1 MNEVELTE
9 QLDRAIDAMIAAG
22 GRVPADLDQQIA
34 EFLGIAVE
42 LRDLPRAD
50 FKARL
55 QEELEQEATVSTA
68 IKEAPQKTNPVREG
82 FRTVTPYLV
91 VPDVHA
97 EAEFL
102 KQTFGVTAPIL

>member
-1 MNEVELTE
+1 MSEVDLTQ
-9 QLDRAIDAMIAAG
+9 QLDQAIDAMMAA
-22 GRVPADLDQQIA
+22 VELPSEVDEEVA
-34 EFLGIAVE
+34 ELLGIAVE
-42 LRDLPRAD
+42 LRALPRAD

-55 QEELEQEATVSTA
+55 RNELEEVTMSTA
-68 IKEAPQKTNPVREG
+68 TQQIEKKVNPIRAG

-102 KQTFGVTAPIL
+102 KQTFGVTGQ